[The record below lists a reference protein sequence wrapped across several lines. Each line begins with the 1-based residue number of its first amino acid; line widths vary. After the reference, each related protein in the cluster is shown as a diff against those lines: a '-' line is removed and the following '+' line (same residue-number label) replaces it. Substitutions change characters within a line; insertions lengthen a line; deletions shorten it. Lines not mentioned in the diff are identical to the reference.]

1 MSRMTDQHEYRDR
14 LNRLSHEIIG
24 AALEVHREVGPGMLE
39 SAYEACL
46 ALEFSRRGLAFEKQ
60 KPLPLAYKGMHL
72 ACGFRLD
79 FLVEN
84 LVVVEVKAVGHVDR
98 IHRSQLR
105 HYLKQ
110 TKLHLGLLIN
120 FNVRLLEEGIHRVV
134 NGFPE

>member
-1 MSRMTDQHEYRDR
+1 MTDLHDYRDR

-24 AALEVHREVGPGMLE
+24 AALDVHREVGPGMLE

-46 ALEFSRRGLAFEKQ
+46 AFELSRRGLAFEQQ
-60 KPLPLAYKGMHL
+60 KPLPLAYKGIRL

-79 FLVEN
+79 FLVEKVIV
-84 LVVVEVKAVGHVDR
+84 LEVKAVGNVER

-120 FNVRLLEEGIHRVV
+120 FNVHLLEDGIHRVV